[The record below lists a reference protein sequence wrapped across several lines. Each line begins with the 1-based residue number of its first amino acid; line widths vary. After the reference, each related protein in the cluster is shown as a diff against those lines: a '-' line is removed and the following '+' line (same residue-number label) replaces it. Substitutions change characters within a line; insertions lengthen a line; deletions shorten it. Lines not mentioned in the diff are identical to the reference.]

1 MSHARRN
8 LYKEERK
15 PNPWPDLLDA
25 SRAMQASDIAA
36 GTIRTQSA
44 HYARVAGAI
53 YDDPSAPAEMSENW
67 TNLTPQRPRA
77 GARYR
82 ERNPK
87 A

>member
-8 LYKEERK
+8 LFKEERK
-15 PNPWPDLLDA
+15 RNPWPDLLDA

-36 GTIRTQSA
+36 GAIRAQSGQ
-44 HYARVAGAI
+44 YARVAGAI
-53 YDDPSAPAEMSENW
+53 YDDLIALADKGENW
-67 TNLTPQRPRA
+67 TNLTPHRPRA